1 MSTLPGPNAALL
13 VVDVQTGVV
22 AEAWERDRVVANVAL
37 AVDRARAAGLAVIW
51 VRHEDDELQ
60 PGTAAWQWVPE
71 LQPLPSE
78 ACVAKQF
85 NSAFEGT
92 PLLPLL
98 DQAGVSR
105 LYLAGAASNWCIRA
119 TAYGALERGF
129 DLTLISDAHTTED
142 MTLDA
147 GRVVTAASM
156 VDDLNT
162 AMQWLSYPGRKNAV
176 ATAAEVDFGAAHC
189 DAAQAPLMAF
199 DPSRHYVHLAA
210 SGQGRQVPGGDA
222 FWSLPEAELARFDE
236 HWLVTEFEC
245 ASDWPHWER
254 HPAGDEFVY
263 LLSGAATLLLE
274 LPTGVQRVPLQGRAA
289 VLVPQGLWHTA
300 EVAAPSRMLFI
311 TRGQGTEHRPVTN
324 GT

>member
-1 MSTLPGPNAALL
+1 MGA
-13 VVDVQTGVV
+13 
-22 AEAWERDRVVANVAL
+22 
-37 AVDRARAAGLAVIW
+37 
-51 VRHEDDELQ
+51 
-60 PGTAAWQWVPE
+60 E

-78 ACVAKQF
+78 ACAAKQF
-85 NSAFEGT
+85 IR
-92 PLLPLL
+92 PLKARHRCRCWIRRVCLGSTRP
-98 DQAGVSR
+98 AR
-105 LYLAGAASNWCIRA
+105 PATGASGA

-147 GRVVTAASM
+147 GRVVTTAASM

-162 AMQWLSYPGRKNAV
+162 AMQWLGPSGRKNAV

-245 ASDWPHWER
+245 ASDWPT
-254 HPAGDEFVY
+254 
-263 LLSGAATLLLE
+263 LGA
-274 LPTGVQRVPLQGRAA
+274 PPGR
-289 VLVPQGLWHTA
+289 
-300 EVAAPSRMLFI
+300 
-311 TRGQGTEHRPVTN
+311 
-324 GT
+324 